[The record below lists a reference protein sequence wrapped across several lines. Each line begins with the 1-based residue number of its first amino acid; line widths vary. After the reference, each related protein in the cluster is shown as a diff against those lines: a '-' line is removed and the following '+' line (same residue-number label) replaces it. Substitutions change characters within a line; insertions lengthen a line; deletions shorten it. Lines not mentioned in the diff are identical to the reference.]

1 MPLSG
6 AAEAANR
13 RPPPLAITDLMV
25 ERAEGSRPARRI
37 LDRIS
42 LAVEPGAIVAITG
55 PSGAGKTTL
64 LHAVAGLLQPN
75 AGAVS
80 WGDLDLTALSQT
92 TRDRWRRDT
101 VGLVFQDFQLLP
113 ELDVIEN
120 ILLPIRFDHW
130 RTPRNLVGRAAMLA
144 NRVGLDQRALRAG
157 ALSRG
162 EQQRLAIARA
172 LMRGPQLL
180 LADEPTASLDADN
193 SARVID
199 LLIECTRESQ
209 ASVLL
214 VSHDT
219 QLLGRASQVYRLTA
233 GRLEVDSAGRA

>member
-6 AAEAANR
+6 PAEAANR
-13 RPPPLAITDLMV
+13 RPPPLAITDLVV
-25 ERAEGSRPARRI
+25 ERAEGSRPARLI

-42 LAVEPGAIVAITG
+42 LAVEPGTIVAITG

-75 AGAVS
+75 AGAVA
-80 WGDLDLTALSQT
+80 WGDLEVTALSQT

-130 RTPRNLVGRAAMLA
+130 RTPRDLVGRATMLA
-144 NRVGLDQRALRAG
+144 NRVGLGQRASRAG

-193 SARVID
+193 GARVID

-214 VSHDT
+214 ASHDA

-233 GRLEVDSAGRA
+233 GKLEADPAGRA

>member
-6 AAEAANR
+6 AAEPAVR
-13 RPPPLAITDLMV
+13 RPPPLAITELVV
-25 ERAEGSRPARRI
+25 ERAEGSRLARRI

-42 LAVEPGAIVAITG
+42 LMVSPGAIVAITG

-64 LHAVAGLLQPN
+64 LHAVAGLLQPD
-75 AGAVS
+75 AGALF

-130 RTPRNLVGRAAMLA
+130 RTPRDLVARAAMLA
-144 NRVGLDQRALRAG
+144 NRVGLGQRALRAG

-214 VSHDT
+214 VSHDA